1 LTNYETFGD
10 LALAKRCLY
19 LFAATPF
26 NDEGLLP
33 ACCYEKPEI
42 LSGGNAIRDFSQIY
56 AAALFDYV
64 KASGDVETGLE
75 LLSVA
80 LKQFELSL
88 RELDPKTALYIPNES
103 DQMAE
108 VDDPSKIWHFLDCE
122 SVLRS

>member
-1 LTNYETFGD
+1 MTNYETFGD

-64 KASGDVETGLE
+64 KASGDIETGLE
-75 LLSVA
+75 LLPVA

-88 RELDPKTALYIPNES
+88 RELDPKTALYIPPMRVIRWPRWTILPRYGIS
-103 DQMAE
+103 ST
-108 VDDPSKIWHFLDCE
+108 VSH
-122 SVLRS
+122 S